1 VQHNG
6 KVHSMFKW
14 KGTLDRPAY
23 ARRSSAAIAFLIGT
37 ILVFPFVVKAIVTA
51 SHCALDTC
59 GAVGLI
65 VPTTIRPILFI
76 VAVAMLLSAC
86 IRRARDAG
94 LNPWL
99 GAFPPLMLA
108 GDQAFLQYAGSGWA
122 YPFSAGIL
130 SLQPPLYALFA
141 IALIALLG
149 IPARDALRGSA
160 SRILDKA
167 LLVLAA
173 ILSVMALLRTGVL
186 PLAALIKFPYL
197 MFPTIW
203 LERYVPFAMPL
214 FLALAAYRLWRS
226 HGVAPVTVTTTAVA
240 APQTPSLWQPGRAAL
255 VGAAIAFAVM
265 LWSLGTNSQMTFP
278 LVLISLAAWILPAF
292 IPTFLL
298 YTALVA
304 TVMRFIARR
313 DAVAAMALVAALI
326 PFGFWATSLST
337 VLRAKAQERAA
348 VAAIPK
354 AALPGNIGA
363 VVIEGE
369 DWSAIN
375 CARGRVLSAAVDFS
389 DVLTHGQSKSPY
401 LRFTRATAKSP
412 VREGRPADNAPAEYI
427 LIRFPRRPA
436 FFQDRVVVD
445 IVSPPVEIYA
455 ADPGGTRL
463 VAATY
468 TALNRAPA
476 FPPMLTAYGW
486 YFGDN
491 STTSE
496 KTCRS
501 ISQFL
506 QRELLDKLPPVRS

>member
-1 VQHNG
+1 
-6 KVHSMFKW
+6 
-14 KGTLDRPAY
+14 
-23 ARRSSAAIAFLIGT
+23 
-37 ILVFPFVVKAIVTA
+37 
-51 SHCALDTC
+51 
-59 GAVGLI
+59 
-65 VPTTIRPILFI
+65 
-76 VAVAMLLSAC
+76 
-86 IRRARDAG
+86 
-94 LNPWL
+94 
-99 GAFPPLMLA
+99 
-108 GDQAFLQYAGSGWA
+108 
-122 YPFSAGIL
+122 
-130 SLQPPLYALFA
+130 
-141 IALIALLG
+141 
-149 IPARDALRGSA
+149 
-160 SRILDKA
+160 
-167 LLVLAA
+167 
-173 ILSVMALLRTGVL
+173 
-186 PLAALIKFPYL
+186 
-197 MFPTIW
+197 
-203 LERYVPFAMPL
+203 
-214 FLALAAYRLWRS
+214 LALAAYRLWRS
-226 HGVAPVTVTTTAVA
+226 HGVAPITVATAAVA
-240 APQTPSLWQPGRAAL
+240 APQAPSLWQPGRAAL
-255 VGAAIAFAVM
+255 VGAAITLAVM
-265 LWSLGTNSQMTFP
+265 LWSLGTNSQMTFL

-298 YTALVA
+298 YTAVVA

-313 DAVAAMALVAALI
+313 DAVAAAALVAALI
-326 PFGFWATSLST
+326 PFGFWAASLST
-337 VLRAKAQERAA
+337 VLRAKQQERAA